1 MRMGSCFSFITPS
14 SRWQCHTSLP
24 GRAAYTGMPSDVP
37 AFSRVG
43 ELLVPTDL
51 LLARPDTMTG
61 RATLL
66 KTASMQTVCRQVGEP
81 CVD

>member
-1 MRMGSCFSFITPS
+1 
-14 SRWQCHTSLP
+14 
-24 GRAAYTGMPSDVP
+24 MPSDVP

-51 LLARPDTMTG
+51 LLARPDTMPG
-61 RATLL
+61 RATPL